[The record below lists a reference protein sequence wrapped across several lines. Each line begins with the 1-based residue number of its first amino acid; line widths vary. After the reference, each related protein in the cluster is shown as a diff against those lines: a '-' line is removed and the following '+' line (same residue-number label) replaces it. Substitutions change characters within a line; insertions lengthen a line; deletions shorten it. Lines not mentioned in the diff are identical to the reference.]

1 MGSFFRRLFAQLGM
15 TGLII
20 VLAALAFGILAGGIV
35 AHRLEASP
43 TASQEEQQSE
53 TSDQKDTKDNGK
65 PKGHGYGH
73 TKPHP
78 AEASDAREND
88 QEND

>member
-20 VLAALAFGILAGGIV
+20 VLAALVFGILAGGIV

-43 TASQEEQQSE
+43 AASQSEQQSE
-53 TSDQKDTKDNGK
+53 TSNQKDENDQGQ
-65 PKGHGYGH
+65 PKANGH
-73 TKPHP
+73 TKPAHP
-78 AEASDAREND
+78 TESPEA